1 MGMKELLA
9 ELPIDGRRVVQ
20 FGFAGP
26 SVEKDVVSAMRKG
39 GELLVLV
46 NREELRAKVEA
57 FLQGTVPSFKVLYSP
72 VIEHNPGLA
81 PSNFDVAL
89 FLNALISVRGKREL
103 LNEAYRLL
111 KHGAGAI
118 VYECYWPTSI
128 ALRRALRK
136 ALTERPVF
144 KVKKMNVGLAA
155 LEAVLEKT

>member
-9 ELPIDGRRVVQ
+9 ELPINGKRVVQ

-26 SVEKDVVSAMRKG
+26 SVEKDVVASMRNS

-46 NREELRAKVEA
+46 NREELRLKVEA
-57 FLQGTVPSFKVLYSP
+57 FLQGNCPSYKVLYSP
-72 VIEHNPGLA
+72 VIEHNPELA
-81 PSNFDVAL
+81 PSGFDAAI

-111 KHGAGAI
+111 KPGAGAI

-128 ALRRALRK
+128 GLRRALRK

-144 KVKKMNVGLAA
+144 RVKKMNFGLAA
-155 LEAVLEKT
+155 LEAILERG